1 MSLAELIIGMSLVIL
16 LIGIVVP
23 KADSG
28 YMKAE
33 WERRKLCSELRLLKR
48 KNISGIGEYMRIA
61 KVNNRSCYR
70 TFFDLK
76 LIKEE
81 YIEEDIKVSSNI
93 KKIMFKANGIP
104 IDSGT
109 IEIKYKEKN
118 YAITIT
124 PISGRILF
132 KEGIY
137 SNDKEQ

>member
-23 KADSG
+23 KSDSG
-28 YMKAE
+28 YMKSE

-48 KNISGIGEYMRIA
+48 KNLAGIGEYMRIA
-61 KVNNRSCYR
+61 KVNNKSCYR

-76 LIKEE
+76 LIREE
-81 YIEEDIKVSSNI
+81 YVDDNIKVASNM
-93 KKIMFKANGIP
+93 KKIMFKSDGIP
-104 IDSGT
+104 MDSGT
-109 IEIKYKEKN
+109 IEIRYKEKT
-118 YAITIT
+118 YTITIT

-137 SNDKEQ
+137 SNDKE

>member
-16 LIGIVVP
+16 LIGIVVQ

-28 YMKAE
+28 YMKSE

-48 KNISGIGEYMRIA
+48 KNLAGIGEYMRIA
-61 KVNNRSCYR
+61 KVNNKSCYR

-76 LIKEE
+76 LIREE
-81 YIEEDIKVSSNI
+81 YVDDNIKVASNM
-93 KKIMFKANGIP
+93 KKIMFKSDGIP
-104 IDSGT
+104 MDSGT
-109 IEIKYKEKN
+109 IEIRYKEKT
-118 YAITIT
+118 YTITIT

-137 SNDKEQ
+137 SNDKE

>member
-28 YMKAE
+28 YMKSE

-48 KNISGIGEYMRIA
+48 KNLAGIGEYMRIA
-61 KVNNRSCYR
+61 KVNNKSCYR

-76 LIKEE
+76 LIREE
-81 YIEEDIKVSSNI
+81 YVDDNIKIASNM
-93 KKIMFKANGIP
+93 KKIMFKSDGIP
-104 IDSGT
+104 MDSGT
-109 IEIKYKEKN
+109 IEIRYKEKT
-118 YAITIT
+118 YTITIT

-137 SNDKEQ
+137 SNDKE

>member
-16 LIGIVVP
+16 LVGIVVP
-23 KADSG
+23 KSDSG

-48 KNISGIGEYMRIA
+48 KNLSGIGEYMRIA

-76 LIKEE
+76 LIKEK
-81 YIEEDIKVSSNI
+81 YVDKDIKVASNI
-93 KKIMFKANGIP
+93 KRIMFKSDGIP
-104 IDSGT
+104 MDSGT
-109 IEIKYKEKN
+109 IEVRYKEKT
-118 YAITIT
+118 YTITIT

-137 SNDKEQ
+137 SNDKE

>member
-28 YMKAE
+28 YMKSE

-48 KNISGIGEYMRIA
+48 KNLAGIGEYMRIA
-61 KVNNRSCYR
+61 KVNNKSCYR

-76 LIKEE
+76 LIREE
-81 YIEEDIKVSSNI
+81 YVDDNIKVASNM
-93 KKIMFKANGIP
+93 KKIMFKSDGIP
-104 IDSGT
+104 MDSGT
-109 IEIKYKEKN
+109 IEIRYKEKT
-118 YAITIT
+118 YTITIT

-137 SNDKEQ
+137 SNDKE

>member
-23 KADSG
+23 KSDSG

-33 WERRKLCSELRLLKR
+33 WGRRKLCSELRLLKR
-48 KNISGIGEYMRIA
+48 KNLAGIGEYMRIA
-61 KVNNRSCYR
+61 KVNNKSCYR

-76 LIKEE
+76 LIREE
-81 YIEEDIKVSSNI
+81 YVDDNIKVASNM
-93 KKIMFKANGIP
+93 KKIMFKSDGIP
-104 IDSGT
+104 MDSGT
-109 IEIKYKEKN
+109 IEIRYKKKT
-118 YAITIT
+118 YTITIT

-137 SNDKEQ
+137 SNDKE

>member
-23 KADSG
+23 KSDSG

-48 KNISGIGEYMRIA
+48 KNLSGIGEYMRIA
-61 KVNNRSCYR
+61 KVNNKSCYR

-76 LIKEE
+76 LIREE
-81 YIEEDIKVSSNI
+81 YVDDNIKVASNM
-93 KKIMFKANGIP
+93 KKIMFKSDGIP
-104 IDSGT
+104 MDSGT
-109 IEIKYKEKN
+109 IEIRYKEKT
-118 YAITIT
+118 YTITIT

-137 SNDKEQ
+137 SNDKE

>member
-23 KADSG
+23 KSDSG

-48 KNISGIGEYMRIA
+48 KNLAGIGEYMRIA
-61 KVNNRSCYR
+61 KVNNKSCYR

-76 LIKEE
+76 LIREE
-81 YIEEDIKVSSNI
+81 YVDDNIKVASNM
-93 KKIMFKANGIP
+93 KKIMFKSDGIP
-104 IDSGT
+104 MDSGT
-109 IEIKYKEKN
+109 IEIRYKKKT
-118 YAITIT
+118 YTITIT

-137 SNDKEQ
+137 SNDKE

>member
-28 YMKAE
+28 YMKSE

-48 KNISGIGEYMRIA
+48 KNLAGIGEYMRIA
-61 KVNNRSCYR
+61 KVNNKSCYR

-76 LIKEE
+76 LIREE
-81 YIEEDIKVSSNI
+81 YVDDNIKVASNM
-93 KKIMFKANGIP
+93 KKIMFKSDGIP
-104 IDSGT
+104 VDSGT
-109 IEIKYKEKN
+109 IEIRYKEKT
-118 YAITIT
+118 YTITIT

-137 SNDKEQ
+137 SNDKE

>member
-48 KNISGIGEYMRIA
+48 KNLAGIGEYMRIA
-61 KVNNRSCYR
+61 KVNNKSCYR

-76 LIKEE
+76 LIREE
-81 YIEEDIKVSSNI
+81 YVDDDIKVASNI
-93 KKIMFKANGIP
+93 KRIMFKSDGIP

-109 IEIKYKEKN
+109 IEIRYKKKT
-118 YAITIT
+118 YTITIT

-137 SNDKEQ
+137 SNDKE

>member
-28 YMKAE
+28 YMKSE

-48 KNISGIGEYMRIA
+48 KNLAGIGEYMRIA
-61 KVNNRSCYR
+61 KVNNKSCYR

-76 LIKEE
+76 LIREE
-81 YIEEDIKVSSNI
+81 YVDDNIKVASNM
-93 KKIMFKANGIP
+93 KKIMFKSDGIP
-104 IDSGT
+104 MDSGT
-109 IEIKYKEKN
+109 IEIRYKKKT
-118 YAITIT
+118 YTITIT

-137 SNDKEQ
+137 SNDKE